1 MVPSHKRA
9 AVDAKDLAII
19 MWLIFVGL
27 LLFNGMGPLQ
37 QKQQR
42 LWVMR
47 RVAEPIGLE
56 VIPPRTWAAWGP
68 SVVGTIDGLAIELEP
83 QEESGVSFVLMT
95 ARNLP
100 TNLRVRRATAVT
112 WTPGSEFQ
120 SGDPAFDREVEI
132 QADVRILPALLD
144 ARMRKLLRGLVRHDL
159 GKVEQGELI
168 WKVDLPFLEEAEVR
182 ETLYDFVE
190 LARRLKNVKGDVVAR
205 LQFNAAEDPIAAVRR
220 NALANILRWQPMVA
234 PNAVKRA
241 LTDPDWSVRLL
252 GGQNAGRDG
261 VPVLEAILLDEH
273 VDISARVDLIW
284 SWAQGTNQIHLMPHM
299 QPLLHAPTEAI
310 RHAAIRACGMIGGEE
325 GLRLLTGYPV
335 TAESEVRPIAEALFA
350 LGPAYEERLLKA
362 LETADG
368 LRRTAIA
375 LALRQVKRLSE
386 EVGQTAGLFEQ
397 GGPLAGSADA
407 IADITARLGQM
418 EEPPPEEFQSW
429 LPQKPSQ
436 KPAQRPRT
444 QPAPPAPPD
453 PKSANRAVTGRWQ
466 S

>member
-1 MVPSHKRA
+1 M
-9 AVDAKDLAII
+9 DAKNLAII
-19 MWLIFVGL
+19 LWLIFVGL

-68 SVVGTIDGLAIELEP
+68 SVVGTIDGLAFELEP
-83 QEESGVSFVLMT
+83 QEEGGVQFVLMT

-112 WTPGSEFQ
+112 WTPGAEFQ

-168 WKVDLPFLEEAEVR
+168 WKVDLPFLEEAEVK

-234 PNAVKRA
+234 PNAIKRA

-252 GGQNAGRDG
+252 AAQNAGRDG

-273 VDISARVDLIW
+273 VDVSARVDLIW
-284 SWAQGTNQIHLMPHM
+284 NWAQGTNQIHLLPQM
-299 QPLLHAPTEAI
+299 QPLLHSPTEAI

-325 GLRLLTGYPV
+325 GLRLLTGYPI
-335 TAESEVRPIAEALFA
+335 TAESEIRPVAEALFA
-350 LGPAYEERLLKA
+350 LGPAFEERLLKL

-368 LRRTAIA
+368 FKRSALA
-375 LALRQVKRLSE
+375 LALRQLKSVADDM
-386 EVGQTAGLFEQ
+386 GATAGLFDP
-397 GGPLAGSADA
+397 GGPLANTADA
-407 IADITARLGQM
+407 IADLRARLGAP
-418 EEPPPEEFQSW
+418 EPPAAFQPWPARKAPE
-429 LPQKPSQ
+429 
-436 KPAQRPRT
+436 R
-444 QPAPPAPPD
+444 PAPPPAPAEPR
-453 PKSANRAVTGRWQ
+453 PIRPTGRWQ